1 MNSNGACQGT
11 ALGRANGQLAFRVYE
26 RDDTDQVY
34 RAHSIQVL
42 TFERDFVSK
51 IISFANPSLFP
62 AFNLRPQVIAQGRM
76 LPHEITEHQDNDKSF
91 I

>member
-51 IISFANPSLFP
+51 II
-62 AFNLRPQVIAQGRM
+62 
-76 LPHEITEHQDNDKSF
+76 
-91 I
+91 